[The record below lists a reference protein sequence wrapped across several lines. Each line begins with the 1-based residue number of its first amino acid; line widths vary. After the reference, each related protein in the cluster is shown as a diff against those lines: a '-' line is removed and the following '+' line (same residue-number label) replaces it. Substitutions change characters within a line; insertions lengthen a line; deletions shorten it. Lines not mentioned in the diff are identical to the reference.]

1 VLPGRLAAD
10 RFDDLL
16 GFALRLEAAGAEALL
31 LSAIEIEGIAIDPF
45 AIAASLGT
53 AGCDMLLGVEID
65 AEDRSRPATLV
76 GRELITL
83 ERVLGRAALGVRG
96 AHASALRD
104 IVERMI
110 QPGRVV
116 NNASDDLEVQ
126 GASFDFENVPK
137 PTAGAILTILID
149 GSEAVL
155 EPDQL
160 LSLDLPEVADGV
172 VLRRQGSDWIAIPAG
187 A

>member
-1 VLPGRLAAD
+1 MLPGRLAAD

-31 LSAIEIEGIAIDPF
+31 LSAIEIEGIAIDPC
-45 AIAASLGT
+45 